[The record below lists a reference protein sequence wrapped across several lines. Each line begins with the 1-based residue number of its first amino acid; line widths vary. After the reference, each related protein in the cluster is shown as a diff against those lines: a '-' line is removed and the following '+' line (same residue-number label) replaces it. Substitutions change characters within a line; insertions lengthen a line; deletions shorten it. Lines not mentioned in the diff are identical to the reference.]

1 LLHPLLPR
9 PYPVKGVGVGR
20 LVVGSGLRLMRAG
33 VAGVKQY
40 NFSCFE
46 TELLNRFN
54 ARHLQCLFSFCSR
67 MQKVLHI
74 RMGTSTSIVHIRSTL
89 GRMCLRLALVDSLA
103 IYMPDFL
110 SAGGLKVT

>member
-1 LLHPLLPR
+1 
-9 PYPVKGVGVGR
+9 
-20 LVVGSGLRLMRAG
+20 
-33 VAGVKQY
+33 
-40 NFSCFE
+40 
-46 TELLNRFN
+46 
-54 ARHLQCLFSFCSR
+54 